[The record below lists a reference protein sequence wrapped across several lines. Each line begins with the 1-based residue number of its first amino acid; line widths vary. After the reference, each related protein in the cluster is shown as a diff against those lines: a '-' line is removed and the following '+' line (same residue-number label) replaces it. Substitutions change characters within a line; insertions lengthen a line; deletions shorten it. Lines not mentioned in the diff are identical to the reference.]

1 MVNSS
6 AFAVT
11 HKKKQ
16 KKIIK
21 EGKLTFCVVQK
32 SASIVSSG
40 EIAFKALSLVLVR
53 VAWRSSM
60 FEALSAVAAA
70 SLSVFL
76 VTAAFIFEIPLFT
89 AVVKAEFFV
98 SLSVFASVF
107 AVSKP
112 ANAVAALPIFKIS
125 SRKFSVF
132 GIFCCYQCFVGCQ
145 MGCLSRCICWFER
158 TLSCSV
164 SSCCGLIA
172 GRLTRFRCGFLI
184 PNTADEILVGTR
196 WTRR

>member
-112 ANAVAALPIFKIS
+112 ANAVAALPIFKIQQPQ
-125 SRKFSVF
+125 
-132 GIFCCYQCFVGCQ
+132 ILCFRYLLLLP
-145 MGCLSRCICWFER
+145 MLRR
-158 TLSCSV
+158 LPN
-164 SSCCGLIA
+164 GLPFA
-172 GRLTRFRCGFLI
+172 LYL
-184 PNTADEILVGTR
+184 LVR
-196 WTRR
+196 AHSLL